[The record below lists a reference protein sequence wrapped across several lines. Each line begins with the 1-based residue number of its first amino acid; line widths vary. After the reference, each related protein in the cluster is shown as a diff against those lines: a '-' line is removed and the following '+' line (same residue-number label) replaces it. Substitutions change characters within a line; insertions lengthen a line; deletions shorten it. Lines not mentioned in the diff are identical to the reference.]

1 MFPLIRQSCF
11 HAPFKLQRL
20 NGPRLLL
27 YGRNTTTCSSLG
39 LCLQRDVCLL
49 SRSPGLNPA
58 SVYATKAQAF
68 HTSLSFFK
76 KKTPKESETKDSGVL
91 QRSMKSLKDSPK
103 PALYLSLA
111 GLIPFVSVPLSMAV
125 QGTYYPE
132 LAFGQMMYGAA
143 TVSFLGGMRW
153 GFALPENSPAKPDWL
168 NLANST
174 VPLLL
179 AWQALLFKDVTHSAV
194 MLVMALGIALHYDI
208 ALLPPYPRWF
218 KVLRVAGT
226 VVMVLSLLATA
237 ALKIISD
244 EQLFSKTGEGSYK
257 WQNTK

>member
-1 MFPLIRQSCF
+1 MFPLLQRCCF
-11 HAPFKLQRL
+11 HTPFKLRKL
-20 NGPRLLL
+20 TGPRLLL
-27 YGRNTTTCSSLG
+27 YGKNKTTCSSLG
-39 LCLQRDVCLL
+39 LRLQRDVYLL
-49 SRSPGLNPA
+49 ARSPSLNPA
-58 SVYATKAQAF
+58 SVCAIKLQAF
-68 HTSLSFFK
+68 HTSPPFFK
-76 KKTPKESETKDSGVL
+76 KKTPKESETKHSGIL
-91 QRSMKSLKDSPK
+91 EQSMKSLKDSPK

-111 GLIPFVSVPLSMAV
+111 GLIPFVSVPLSMAI

-132 LAFGQMMYGAA
+132 LAFAQVTFGAV

-174 VPLLL
+174 IPLLL
-179 AWQALLFKDVTHSAV
+179 AWQALLFKDITHGAV

-208 ALLPPYPRWF
+208 SLLPPYPRWF

-237 ALKIISD
+237 ALKTIS
-244 EQLFSKTGEGSYK
+244 EKQLSNNRNK

>member
-1 MFPLIRQSCF
+1 MFPLLQRCCF
-11 HAPFKLQRL
+11 HTPFKLQKL
-20 NGPRLLL
+20 TGPRLLL
-27 YGRNTTTCSSLG
+27 YGKNKTTCSSLG

-49 SRSPGLNPA
+49 SRSPSLNPA
-58 SVYATKAQAF
+58 PVYATKLQAF
-68 HTSLSFFK
+68 HTSLPFKK
-76 KKTPKESETKDSGVL
+76 KKTPKESDTKDLGIL
-91 QRSMKSLKDSPK
+91 QQSMKSLNDSPK

-111 GLIPFVSVPLSMAV
+111 GLIPFVSVPLLMAI

-132 LAFGQMMYGAA
+132 LAFAQVTYGAVTA
-143 TVSFLGGMRW
+143 SFLGGVRW

-174 VPLLL
+174 VPPLL
-179 AWQALLFKDVTHSAV
+179 AWQALLFKEITHGTI

-208 ALLPPYPRWF
+208 SLLPTYPRWF
-218 KVLRVAGT
+218 KVLRVVGT

-237 ALKIISD
+237 LLKTISE
-244 EQLFSKTGEGSYK
+244 EQPSNRKNK

>member
-1 MFPLIRQSCF
+1 MFPLVQRCCF
-11 HAPFKLQRL
+11 HAPFKLQKL
-20 NGPRLLL
+20 TGPRLLL
-27 YGRNTTTCSSLG
+27 YGKNKTTWSSLS
-39 LCLQRDVCLL
+39 LRLQRDVCPL
-49 SRSPGLNPA
+49 SRSPSLNPA
-58 SVYATKAQAF
+58 SVYATKLQAF
-68 HTSLSFFK
+68 HTSLPFLK

-91 QRSMKSLKDSPK
+91 EGSMKVLKDSPK

-111 GLIPFVSVPLSMAV
+111 GLIPFVSVPLSMAI

-132 LAFGQMMYGAA
+132 LAFAQITYGAV

-153 GFALPENSPAKPDWL
+153 GFALPEGSPAKPDWL

-174 VPLLL
+174 IPPLL
-179 AWQALLFKDVTHSAV
+179 AWQALLFKDVTHGAI

-208 ALLPPYPRWF
+208 SLLPTYPRWF
-218 KVLRVAGT
+218 KVLRVVGT

-237 ALKIISD
+237 ALKTVSE
-244 EQLFSKTGEGSYK
+244 EQLSNSRNK